1 MIRHFYTAPITGETI
16 AEAATRIRAAIPI
29 QLDTATEAECIA
41 RRDAIDDTL
50 TARAVWRRER
60 VWHSAQLEDGQ
71 IAGVWAHSTE
81 EAELQL
87 SVWWGKACHWVI
99 ADPDLRV
106 RAEYLPN
113 DAHTAATAGR
123 RFPLGPPRRP
133 RDQYAA
139 ITPLFD
145 LSATSTDAPTL
156 S

>member
-1 MIRHFYTAPITGETI
+1 MIRHHDTAPVDGETI
-16 AEAATRIRAAIPI
+16 AEAATRIRTAIPI
-29 QLDTATEAECIA
+29 QLDTATEAECRA
-41 RRDAIDDTL
+41 RRDAIEDTL

-60 VWHSAQLEDGQ
+60 AWHSAQLGDGQ

-87 SVWWGKACHWVI
+87 SVWWGKPCHWVI

-113 DAHTAATAGR
+113 GTHTAATAGR
-123 RFPLGPPRRP
+123 RFPLAPPRRP

-139 ITPLFD
+139 ASPLFD